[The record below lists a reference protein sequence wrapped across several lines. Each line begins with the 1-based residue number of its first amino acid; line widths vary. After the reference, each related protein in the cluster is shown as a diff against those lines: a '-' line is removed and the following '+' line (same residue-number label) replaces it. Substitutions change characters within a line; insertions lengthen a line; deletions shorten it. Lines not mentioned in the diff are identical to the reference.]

1 MDIVKSDE
9 NGLYH
14 IGDMMLTKDQLNQ
27 HFGARYV
34 HYQARGNESY
44 RWPNGVIPYDFS
56 PDISKRN
63 RKFIRRAIQDMN
75 NKLAGCIK
83 IR

>member
-1 MDIVKSDE
+1 MKSDE

-27 HFGARYV
+27 LFGGLSYV
-34 HYQARGNESY
+34 PLQARGNESY
-44 RWPNGVIPYDFS
+44 RWPNGIIPYDFS
-56 PDISKRN
+56 PIISKKDRKLIRN
-63 RKFIRRAIQDMN
+63 AIQDMN
-75 NKLAGCIK
+75 NKLAGCVY

>member
-1 MDIVKSDE
+1 MKSDE

-27 HFGARYV
+27 LFGPGIV
-34 HYQARGNESY
+34 ELQARGNESY
-44 RWPNGVIPYDFS
+44 RWPNGIIPYDFS
-56 PDISKRN
+56 PIISKKD
-63 RKFIRRAIQDMN
+63 RKFIRNAIQDMN